1 MTALKLHRFNENRS
15 LSQANEIFEQ
25 RLKDAEYI
33 FDNFSE
39 EFIERACPC
48 CGGKDYVTNDDFH
61 GNYKVRVCRQCRT
74 QYISPAPSARAIQHY
89 YSHGECNRM
98 LTNITA
104 NRASSFNVDDR
115 VEEIITRLENRDKEH
130 FRILEVGCSSGRFLS
145 GLQKALKD
153 RFPNKKFTLV
163 GIDLDEEAINR
174 AENPEIQFHCLSAE
188 QFVET
193 ALQQSI
199 QFDVIVHFE
208 LIEHLLDPIEFVTK
222 LKSLLCKG
230 GYMIFT
236 TPNALGLDNLASD
249 YNTRRLIAHAV
260 FPPMHLNAFS
270 TQNISVLAFKSGFYL
285 CSITTPGKLDVD
297 MVIKNLEFLT
307 DRRFEW
313 LADIDD
319 ESILANIQSLLVLCN
334 ASSHMQV
341 VFQS

>member
-1 MTALKLHRFNENRS
+1 MTALKLHRFSENRS

-25 RLKDAEYI
+25 RLKDAEHI
-33 FDNFSE
+33 FDSFSE
-39 EFIERACPC
+39 EFVERACPC
-48 CGGKDYVTNDDFH
+48 CGVKDCVNTNDFH
-61 GNYKVRVCRQCRT
+61 GNYKIKVCRQCRT
-74 QYISPAPSARAIQHY
+74 QYVSPAPSARAIQHY
-89 YSHGECNRM
+89 YSQGKCNRM

-115 VEEIITRLENRDKEH
+115 VEEIISRLETLNKEH
-130 FRILEVGCSSGRFLS
+130 IRILEVGCSSGRFLA

-153 RFPNKKFTLV
+153 RLPNKKFILV
-163 GIDLDEEAINR
+163 GIDLDEEAINH
-174 AENPEIQFHCLSAE
+174 AENPEIEFHCLSAE

-199 QFDVIVHFE
+199 QFDIIVHFE
-208 LIEHLLDPIEFVTK
+208 LIEHLLDPIDFVTK
-222 LKSLLCKG
+222 LKSLLYKG

-249 YNTRRLIAHAV
+249 YNTRRLIAHAI

-270 TQNISVLAFKSGFYL
+270 TQNIGVLALKSGFYL
-285 CSITTPGKLDVD
+285 CDITTPGKLDVD

-307 DRRFEW
+307 DNRLDW
-313 LADIDD
+313 LADIED
-319 ESILANIQSLLVLCN
+319 ESILANIQSLVVLCN